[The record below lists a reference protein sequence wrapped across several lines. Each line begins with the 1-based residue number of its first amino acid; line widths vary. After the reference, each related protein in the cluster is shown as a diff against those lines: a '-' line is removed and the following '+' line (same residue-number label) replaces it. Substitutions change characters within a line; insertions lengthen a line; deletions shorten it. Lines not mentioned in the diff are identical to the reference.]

1 LITATTSIIAAQ
13 PITAKIMDPGDVII
27 VANRVLAMPAIM
39 TAIAIAHLDMV
50 LADVIAEMR
59 AIGAQIHKTTNAPA
73 IAMDAVMK
81 IMKTAPVIAM
91 DAAVG

>member
-1 LITATTSIIAAQ
+1 
-13 PITAKIMDPGDVII
+13 MDHTDVII

-59 AIGAQIHKTTNAPA
+59 AIGAQIHKTMNAPA
-73 IAMDAVMK
+73 IALGAVTE
-81 IMKTAPVIAM
+81 IMKTAPVIALG
-91 DAAVG
+91 AAVG

>member
-1 LITATTSIIAAQ
+1 MISAINTIIVVQ
-13 PITAKIMDPGDVII
+13 PITAKIMDPGDATI
-27 VANRVLAMPAIM
+27 VAKFAIAARVIM

-59 AIGAQIHKTTNAPA
+59 AIGAQIHKTMNAPA

>member
-1 LITATTSIIAAQ
+1 
-13 PITAKIMDPGDVII
+13 MDHTDVII

-59 AIGAQIHKTTNAPA
+59 AIGAQIHKTMNAPAIATDAAMKTMKTAPA
-73 IAMDAVMK
+73 IAMDAV
-81 IMKTAPVIAM
+81 
-91 DAAVG
+91 VG

>member
-1 LITATTSIIAAQ
+1 MITATTSIIAAQ
-13 PITAKIMDPGDVII
+13 PITAKIMDHGDVII

-50 LADVIAEMR
+50 LADAIAEMR
-59 AIGAQIHKTTNAPA
+59 VIGAQIHKTMNAPA